1 MPYYTYIYLLAWST
15 CHAIWGFYL
24 LECLFYALLLWHV
37 LMSLGE
43 LVILIGAFMSCNAY
57 FMPYYIYYSCTYI
70 ACDTWCTCHA
80 YGGFYVLIYY
90 GMYLYHLVNLS
101 YL

>member
-1 MPYYTYIYLLAWST
+1 
-15 CHAIWGFYL
+15 
-24 LECLFYALLLWHV
+24 
-37 LMSLGE
+37 MSLGE
-43 LVILIGAFMSCNAY
+43 LVILMGAFMSCNAY

-101 YL
+101 CL